1 MKWKILTFL
10 FLIFEVEFVMSSV
23 CNNTHLNNLIGNTA
37 KNVSGWN
44 IYINYGQYEGDN
56 INNKFWKNK
65 CGKGHAWYGACG
77 RGEDC
82 GSGYGKNVGSI
93 ETYFDGIPTMIF

>member
-1 MKWKILTFL
+1 MANSKG
-10 FLIFEVEFVMSSV
+10 
-23 CNNTHLNNLIGNTA
+23 NN
-37 KNVSGWN
+37 V
-44 IYINYGQYEGDN
+44 
-56 INNKFWKNK
+56 NNKFWKNK
-65 CGKGHAWYGACG
+65 CGKGQAWYGACG